1 MPRPAAPRELDPDTL
16 RAAIVARL
24 PHRSQSSGTLQ
35 LPAIPALLDHY
46 TSLLIELFAG
56 LGFRFNEQERTELS
70 ARLKDALEAGFAA
83 SAFSKVNISYASAT
97 RPDTGMNYE
106 IEPAV
111 ITVEDE

>member
-1 MPRPAAPRELDPDTL
+1 MTKTAVQRELDPDTL

-56 LGFRFNEQERTELS
+56 LGYVF
-70 ARLKDALEAGFAA
+70 
-83 SAFSKVNISYASAT
+83 T
-97 RPDTGMNYE
+97 RPS
-106 IEPAV
+106 
-111 ITVEDE
+111 